1 MNNERNDL
9 LGILPKMLIDS
20 SSELETQ
27 IRELENSSPTET
39 NYEEL
44 LYITDKVITI
54 AIHMTEAL
62 KTIAEDAGVEAPD
75 SVMGAARKVNLGYSP
90 REKDETAR
98 IALVSARAILNNYN
112 RLVDASIAEI
122 ADVCHN
128 IMEESN

>member
-44 LYITDKVITI
+44 LYITNTVIT
-54 AIHMTEAL
+54 
-62 KTIAEDAGVEAPD
+62 
-75 SVMGAARKVNLGYSP
+75 
-90 REKDETAR
+90 
-98 IALVSARAILNNYN
+98 
-112 RLVDASIAEI
+112 
-122 ADVCHN
+122 C
-128 IMEESN
+128 ESGWT

>member
-44 LYITDKVITI
+44 LYITNTVITI
-54 AIHMTEAL
+54 
-62 KTIAEDAGVEAPD
+62 P
-75 SVMGAARKVNLGYSP
+75 SP
-90 REKDETAR
+90 KN
-98 IALVSARAILNNYN
+98 S
-112 RLVDASIAEI
+112 
-122 ADVCHN
+122 
-128 IMEESN
+128 